1 MNITLIPG
9 DGVGPELA
17 QSLRT
22 VFSKLVPDITFDEQG
37 AGAAVYEAT
46 GEYIPQALLDS
57 LEESRVAIKGPIT
70 TPIGHGFRSINVEL
84 RKRFDLYANVR
95 PIRNLGSI
103 PTKYPPIDLVIFREN
118 TEDLYAGIEEEVSP
132 GVVHGTKVITYAAS
146 ERLLRKAFEYASLNQ
161 YPKVT
166 VVTKAN
172 IMKLADGLFLQ
183 AAREVAKDFPELEVE
198 EILVDNMCMQLVLRP
213 EDFGIIATLNLYGDI
228 LSDLCAGL
236 IGGLGIVPG
245 ANLGK
250 DIAIFES
257 VHGSALDIAG
267 QGLVNPTAFLLSA
280 AMMLD
285 HLEYRDEALR
295 LRRAIDLV
303 LKDPANYTK
312 DLGGYQSTT
321 EYTERIVEAL

>member
-1 MNITLIPG
+1 MKITLIPG

-17 QSLRT
+17 ESLRAI
-22 VFSKLVPDITFDEQG
+22 FAKLVPEIEFDEQG
-37 AGAAVYEAT
+37 AGAAIYEAT

-57 LEESRVAIKGPIT
+57 LEANRVAIKGPIT

-95 PIRNLGSI
+95 PVRNLGSI

-146 ERLLRKAFEYASLNQ
+146 ERLLRRAFEYARAHN

-183 AAREVAKDFPELEVE
+183 TAREVAQDFPTIELE

-213 EDFGIIATLNLYGDI
+213 EDYGVIATMNLYGDI

-245 ANLGK
+245 ANLGQ
-250 DIAIFES
+250 DMAIFES

-267 QGLVNPTAFLLSA
+267 KGLVNPTAFLLSA
-280 AMMLD
+280 AMLLD
-285 HLEYRDEALR
+285 HLGYQEATN

-303 LKDPANYTK
+303 LQDPANYTK
-312 DLGGYQSTT
+312 DLGGDLSTT
-321 EYTERIVEAL
+321 EYTQKIIEVL